1 MNIQDFIEKI
11 QEGSLPDAAKSE
23 IVAILKEHGATF
35 ESKELIKDIIQA
47 SIDADMADILTD
59 EDRIAISNEDAAAD
73 EQISQIQADAQ
84 KDMDFVETE
93 LSDLQNMVSDLDKVV
108 DAVEIENIKNNI

>member
-47 SIDADMADILTD
+47 SIDEDMADILTD
-59 EDRIAISNEDAAAD
+59 EDRLAIGSEEIAAD
-73 EQISQIQADAQ
+73 EQIAQVQADVQ
-84 KDMDFVETE
+84 KDMEFVETE
-93 LSDLQNMVSDLDKVV
+93 LSELQNMVSDLDKVV